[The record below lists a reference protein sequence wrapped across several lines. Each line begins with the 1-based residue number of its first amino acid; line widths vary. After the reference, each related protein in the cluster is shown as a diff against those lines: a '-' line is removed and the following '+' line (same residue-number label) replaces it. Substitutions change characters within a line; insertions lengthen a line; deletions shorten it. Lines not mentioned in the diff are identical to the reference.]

1 MSRITTFILG
11 LVCAF
16 AGVSRAFPA
25 DYGWYTEGDF
35 FPASRIRVVVTNT
48 LNFER
53 KDCPVIIRREIMPLA
68 SLESRW
74 VTLVDPTIPS
84 QPKPSVETL
93 KKIGSGATREET
105 NGHWIPHQ
113 LDDLDQDGLWDE
125 VFFMTD
131 FKPLESK
138 TFFLYI
144 GFNFR
149 GKVEHETHAELGWYE
164 KQLVPYWESK
174 LMGWKLWY
182 STDVDMFG
190 KREPMLV
197 IPEEAP
203 RHISGYVAPSEF
215 GHDIM
220 TVSETFG
227 AGGLC
232 LFEDPSQPG
241 LISRPRFNPY
251 HDKGPVHA
259 ARYSYHTVLNGPL
272 RSMVKVRCLNW
283 RTGRGEYEYEQTYTA
298 YKNKSY
304 SISTVHFTM
313 FLPEERG
320 TGFGC
325 GIRKMPNEYTI
336 FRNEGM
342 VVSFAKDVI
351 ASDPDVEKEWETQLK
366 LDFEGIALVVPDS
379 LKPRYQFVE
388 AYEGNH
394 AMCIPVTENHTYE
407 YLIAAGWSEGTVNRN
422 EQEFR
427 KYMLDTQKEYNN
439 PVVISDIKAEYKQ

>member
-1 MSRITTFILG
+1 M
-11 LVCAF
+11 
-16 AGVSRAFPA
+16 
-25 DYGWYTEGDF
+25 
-35 FPASRIRVVVTNT
+35 
-48 LNFER
+48 
-53 KDCPVIIRREIMPLA
+53 
-68 SLESRW
+68 
-74 VTLVDPTIPS
+74 
-84 QPKPSVETL
+84 
-93 KKIGSGATREET
+93 
-105 NGHWIPHQ
+105 
-113 LDDLDQDGLWDE
+113 
-125 VFFMTD
+125 
-131 FKPLESK
+131 
-138 TFFLYI
+138 YI

-190 KREPMLV
+190 KREPRLV
-197 IPEEAP
+197 VPEEAP
-203 RHISGYVAPSEF
+203 KHISGYVAPPEF

-232 LFEDPSQPG
+232 LFEDPTRLG
-241 LISRPRFNPY
+241 AISRPRFNPY
-251 HDKGPVHA
+251 LDKGPVHA

-304 SISTVHFTM
+304 SISTVHFTT

-320 TGFGC
+320 TEFGC
-325 GIRKMPNEYTI
+325 GIRKMPNEYTTL
-336 FRNEGM
+336 RNEGM

-351 ASDPDVEKEWETQLK
+351 ASDPDVEKEWETQLR
-366 LDFEGIALVVPDS
+366 LDFEGIALVVPDTY
-379 LKPRYQFVE
+379 KPRYQFVE

-394 AMCIPVTENHTYE
+394 AMRIPVTENFTYE
-407 YLIAAGWSEGTVNRN
+407 YLIAAGWSEGTINRN

-439 PVVISDIKAEYKQ
+439 PVVIRDIKVEYKQ